1 MLSFLLLIALDLTK
15 RKQRSLRAKNSF
27 RHSESAPTVPSCTN
41 PHILLP
47 LTLPE
52 CSNICLQQIPPSSL
66 THIPMKPD
74 QKLRLVRD
82 NCLSRTHHLIFIQL
96 KKIQFNIWVGLHVW
110 AQVGWG
116 WGSWEER
123 LQRTFWEKGTKNGEI
138 GGYKSIWH
146 LWERLE

>member
-15 RKQRSLRAKNSF
+15 RKQRSLRDKNSF

-41 PHILLP
+41 PHILLS

-82 NCLSRTHHLIFIQL
+82 NCLSGTHHLIFIQL

-110 AQVGWG
+110 AQLGWAG
-116 WGSWEER
+116 DRER
-123 LQRTFWEKGTKNGEI
+123 RDCRGHFGKRKLKTERS
-138 GGYKSIWH
+138 GGHKSI
-146 LWERLE
+146 